1 MWPNGR
7 SRFLMIAAA
16 TALGVAGCSSTSG
29 PTNPVPDPNANR
41 VSIAMVTHG
50 QAADPFWAQVQKGAE
65 QAATDFNVDLRYS
78 SPPTTDPQAQAKL
91 ITDAAGQKPAA
102 MVVTIPDPATLTA
115 PIKQASAGGVSVI
128 VANVGLNQLD
138 QVGGLTFVGQN
149 DQLAGQEAGTVMAAA
164 GPRHALCVIHEA
176 DNTALT
182 DRCAGFGG
190 QLTKAGG
197 TSRVLQVNGSDQPGA
212 QAAIAAA
219 LTQDPAIDSVLA
231 TGIQGFGAASAAVKG
246 LNAGGRI
253 KLGTFDVSIDNPNDL
268 AAVQSGEA
276 LFVVDQQP
284 FLQGYDAVQTAAF
297 QARFGQHPFRPIYTG
312 PSLVTKDNAAQVQ
325 KLYQAI
331 GNANNQSRV
340 SVAMVTHGQAFDPFW
355 ALVRKGAEQAAV
367 DYNVDLHY
375 SSPDTTD
382 PNAQAKLIIDA
393 AAQGPAA
400 MVVTIPDP
408 AVLAVPIRRVT
419 SSGLPVVVMNIG
431 LDQLAAVGGLTYV
444 GQDETLAGQE
454 AGTAMASAGV
464 KHGLCIIHEE
474 QNVALT
480 NRCDGFSKQ
489 LETTGGTV
497 TVLHVNGA
505 QLHEAQQQ
513 VTTALTQDPSIDGV
527 LATGTAGFS
536 AAGGALQS
544 MNAFGKIKLGSFD
557 VSTTNLAAV
566 QNGQAEFAVD
576 QQPFLQ
582 GYDAVQTA
590 AFQARYSQH
599 PFGPIYTGPSL
610 VTKDNAAQVAKLY
623 QGNAPVLV
631 QQGGYPS

>member
-1 MWPNGR
+1 
-7 SRFLMIAAA
+7 
-16 TALGVAGCSSTSG
+16 
-29 PTNPVPDPNANR
+29 
-41 VSIAMVTHG
+41 MVTHG
-50 QAADPFWAQVQKGAE
+50 QAADPFWAQVQKGAQ

-91 ITDAAGQKPAA
+91 ISDAAGQKPAA
-102 MVVTIPDPATLTA
+102 MVVTIPDPAVLDA
-115 PIKQASAGGVSVI
+115 PIKQASAAGIPVI
-128 VANVGLNQLD
+128 VANVGLDQLD

-149 DQLAGQEAGTVMAAA
+149 DQQAGQQAGTVMAAA
-164 GPRHALCVIHEA
+164 GARHALCVIHEA

-182 DRCAGFGG
+182 DRCAGFAG
-190 QLTKAGG
+190 QLTKVGG
-197 TSRVLQVNGSDQPGA
+197 TTRVLQVNGSDQPGA

-231 TGIQGFGAASAAVKG
+231 TGIQGFAAASAAVKG

-268 AAVQSGEA
+268 TAVQNGEA

-312 PSLVTKDNAAQVQ
+312 PSFVTKDNAAQVQ

-382 PNAQAKLIIDA
+382 PNAQAKLINDA

-408 AVLAVPIRRVT
+408 AVLARADQASHELRAARRRDEHRPRPARRRRRPHLRRPGRDPGGPGGGHRDGLGGGQAWAVHHPRGAERGADEPVRRV
-419 SSGLPVVVMNIG
+419 
-431 LDQLAAVGGLTYV
+431 QQAAR
-444 GQDETLAGQE
+444 DDRR
-454 AGTAMASAGV
+454 
-464 KHGLCIIHEE
+464 HG
-474 QNVALT
+474 
-480 NRCDGFSKQ
+480 DG
-489 LETTGGTV
+489 
-497 TVLHVNGA
+497 
-505 QLHEAQQQ
+505 
-513 VTTALTQDPSIDGV
+513 
-527 LATGTAGFS
+527 
-536 AAGGALQS
+536 AARQRR
-544 MNAFGKIKLGSFD
+544 
-557 VSTTNLAAV
+557 AA
-566 QNGQAEFAVD
+566 A
-576 QQPFLQ
+576 
-582 GYDAVQTA
+582 
-590 AFQARYSQH
+590 
-599 PFGPIYTGPSL
+599 
-610 VTKDNAAQVAKLY
+610 
-623 QGNAPVLV
+623 
-631 QQGGYPS
+631 

>member
-1 MWPNGR
+1 MR
-7 SRFLMIAAA
+7 STRLPVPFLAVMAGLALASCGA
-16 TALGVAGCSSTSG
+16 TQG
-29 PTNPVPDPNANR
+29 PTNPVANPNANR
-41 VSIAMVTHG
+41 VSIAMITHG
-50 QAADPFWAQVQKGAE
+50 QAADPFWAQVQKGAQ

-91 ITDAAGQKPAA
+91 ITDAAAQKPAA

-115 PIKQASAGGVSVI
+115 PIKQASAAGIPVI

-138 QVGGLTFVGQN
+138 QVGGLTFIGQP
-149 DQLAGQEAGTVMAAA
+149 DQLAGQEAGTVMAQGGA
-164 GPRHALCVIHEA
+164 RHALCVIHEA
-176 DNTALT
+176 QNTALT
-182 DRCAGFGG
+182 DRCAGFSG

-197 TSRVLQVNGSDQPGA
+197 TARVLQVNGSDQPGA

-219 LTQDPAIDSVLA
+219 LTQDPAIDSVLT
-231 TGIQGFGAASAAVKG
+231 TGIQGFAAASAAVKG
-246 LNAGGRI
+246 LNAGSRI
-253 KLGTFDVSIDNPNDL
+253 NVGTFDVSVENPDDL
-268 AAVQSGEA
+268 AALQGGEA
-276 LFVVDQQP
+276 VFVVDQQP

-312 PSLVTKDNAAQVQ
+312 PSFVTKDNAAQVQ
-325 KLYQAI
+325 KLYQAL

-340 SVAMVTHGQAFDPFW
+340 SVAMVTHGQGFDPFW

-367 DYNVDLHY
+367 DYNVDLQY

-382 PNAQAKLIIDA
+382 PNAQAKLINDA

-408 AVLAVPIRRVT
+408 AVLVAPIRRVT

-431 LDQLAAVGGLTYV
+431 VDQLAAVRGLTYV

-474 QNVALT
+474 QNVALV

-489 LETTGGTV
+489 LATTGGTV

-513 VTTALTQDPSIDGV
+513 VMTALQQDPSIDGV

-557 VSTTNLAAV
+557 VSTTSLTAV
-566 QNGQAEFAVD
+566 QNGQSEFAVD

-582 GYDAVQTA
+582 GYDAVQVA
-590 AFQARYSQH
+590 AFEARYGQH